1 MLAKGLNVK
10 RTWGSGEKIDSLIKK
25 EKDAR
30 IKERLQGVLWRLE
43 NIDYTE
49 IAKRLKRNIDT
60 VREWIKKWN
69 KSGYDGLIDKPKS
82 GRPTI
87 LSKDETK
94 EIIDELNVKETQS
107 RTTCKTVVKKITEKF
122 NKKISE
128 DAVRIMLHKYKI
140 SWKKPDKVDYRRD
153 EEKRKLFLEEFSK
166 KNLQFT

>member
-1 MLAKGLNVK
+1 MSAKGLNVK
-10 RTWGSGEKIDSLIKK
+10 RTWGSGEKINILIKK
-25 EKDAR
+25 EKNAR

-43 NIDYTE
+43 NINYTE

-60 VREWIKKWN
+60 VREWVKKWN

-94 EIIDELNVKETQS
+94 EIVDELNVKETQS

-128 DAVRIMLHKYKI
+128 DSVRIMLHKYEI
-140 SWKKPDKVDYRRD
+140 SWKKPNKVDYRRD
-153 EEKRKLFLEEFSK
+153 ENKRKLFLEEFSK
-166 KNLQFT
+166 KNI